1 MSGVNKV
8 ILVGNIGKDP
18 EIRYMD
24 GNIAKTRFTLA
35 TTEVFKDKNGNR
47 SEQTE
52 WHNVVLWRTMAEN
65 AHKLL
70 TKGMQVY
77 IEGKI
82 HTNNWTDREGHKKSV
97 TEIVAE
103 NFIILQRKEAPGSPS
118 RFSSPD
124 ENKTEG
130 DAPQH

>member
-47 SEQTE
+47 TEQTE
-52 WHNVVLWRTMAEN
+52 WHNIVMWRSMAEN

-70 TKGMQVY
+70 TKGMQLYV
-77 IEGKI
+77 EGKI
-82 HTNNWTDREGHKKSV
+82 HTNTWSDREGQKKSV

-103 NFIILQRKEAPGSPS
+103 NFVILQKRDH
-118 RFSSPD
+118 SSAF
-124 ENKTEG
+124 ENGTFNKDPKADG
-130 DAPQH
+130 

>member
-35 TTEVFKDKNGNR
+35 TTEVYKDKNGNR

-103 NFIILQRKEAPGSPS
+103 NFVILHRKDGPGSPS
-118 RFSSPD
+118 RFSSPE

>member
-24 GNIAKTRFTLA
+24 GNIAKTRFSLA
-35 TTEVFKDKNGNR
+35 TTEVFKDKNGAR

-52 WHNVVLWRTMAEN
+52 WHNVVMWRTMAEN

-70 TKGMQVY
+70 SKGMQIYV
-77 IEGKI
+77 EGKI

-103 NFIILQRKEAPGSPS
+103 HFILLHKKDSPS
-118 RFSSPD
+118 SGFTGAGSESSKPED
-124 ENKTEG
+124 G
-130 DAPQH
+130 PSY

>member
-24 GNIAKTRFTLA
+24 GNIAKTRFSLA
-35 TTEVFKDKNGNR
+35 TTEIFKDKNGAR

-52 WHNVVLWRTMAEN
+52 WHNVVMWRSLAEN

-70 TKGMQVY
+70 AKGMQIYV
-77 IEGKI
+77 EGKI

-103 NFIILQRKEAPGSPS
+103 HFILL
-118 RFSSPD
+118 
-124 ENKTEG
+124 NKK
-130 DAPQH
+130 DAPSSSFTGVNNESSKPHDGSSY